1 MPAQGS
7 GRIDGSN
14 CGGFPPRGSPR
25 LARSTGVCRVSRR
38 QAPRMQVGMQVMDRD
53 AQWDPV
59 LGKIAGLWNRTP
71 FEPGNLRS
79 GPRPWPG
86 ETTDSRNRGAIQ
98 PGEALVTQVARTGR
112 RTVSLATRWFGRDQV
127 KQNRSSRWSRRGGQL
142 DAAAT
147 VGISGATAM
156 STAEPRLEPHVG
168 WSLAG
173 SPTPTGR
180 YFGERTSDE

>member
-1 MPAQGS
+1 MPAQAS

-25 LARSTGVCRVSRR
+25 LARSPGVCRVSRR

-86 ETTDSRNRGAIQ
+86 ETNDSRNGGAIQ
-98 PGEALVTQVARTGR
+98 PGEALVTQVLATRTRR

-127 KQNRSSRWSRRGGQL
+127 KRNRSSRWSRRGGQL
-142 DAAAT
+142 DDAAT
-147 VGISGATAM
+147 VGTSGATAM

-168 WSLAG
+168 WSL
-173 SPTPTGR
+173 GR
-180 YFGERTSDE
+180 APSADWEVFR